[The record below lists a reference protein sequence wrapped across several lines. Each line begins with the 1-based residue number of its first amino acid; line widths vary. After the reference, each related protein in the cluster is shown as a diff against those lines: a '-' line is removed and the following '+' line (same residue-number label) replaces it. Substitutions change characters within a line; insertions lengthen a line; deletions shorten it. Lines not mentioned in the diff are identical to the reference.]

1 VPTYFDSNNPNPGN
15 GLTPATAKTS
25 MSGFAITNTDANTR
39 DIRVASGSV
48 FNLTASITSAA
59 ATPAGK
65 ITFSKYVSGYGSN
78 ANPVIYSSLVGSSHA
93 NWFRC
98 DPNEFKTG
106 TTGTNIVTTTPAAL
120 ASRVWYKKGMGTAWL
135 FGDAGTRNANG
146 THWGMLRKII
156 SAPTNGSWPSADYHI
171 AEIYVTKI
179 NGVTV
184 SGGSEVGT
192 LFWSSNTEDPLDYYG
207 ITLAQTPGSLISI
220 FRPVA
225 GFEYSGID
233 FGPSTQYS
241 IDIGYGTTDGLSGP
255 VVIRDF
261 RMDRSLGMRIGSG
274 VLNRTNTVGV
284 TGLLIED
291 IIAKNL
297 GNCFIGTWGGGTVP
311 AAYNSSHVFNNAII
325 RHNVVAGVCERFSL
339 GGIYLLNCRTTD
351 GSKIQ
356 VYENTVSGA
365 KRDNVWPDGYAIYTD
380 FSADDYDIY
389 RNYVWDSDLAFR
401 NNGTTGVGIV
411 RENVAI
417 AKAGASASSSAF
429 GSNDP
434 NDVDTAANITLSYNV
449 SIGFNKFAGYQ
460 DLVPASS
467 FNIHHNVSVAKA
479 GASYAVDSRD
489 SNYLTLDYNNFYG
502 YATHWSDTFNP
513 TGDLSYLATH
523 IVSGDPTSALLAGGI
538 VLNPTDKEFNY
549 ALGLPNM
556 AWSGAAPS
564 YGGVAPKVAIGAN
577 TVDAIT
583 SVGTSIAISNATSSK
598 TTDAVTSTGSG
609 TVSIS
614 ATGVTTIDA
623 ITSTGSSTLSASA
636 SGANLVDDLVGDG
649 DVFLVPFDLFV
660 GANLVDDV
668 ISSGTAESLASAE
681 GANTVIVFSD
691 SATSLIVVS
700 VVATGENTTS
710 VSSAGTAVCETLCS
724 GASTVEDTVSDG
736 YVDVESWFVGTNTVE
751 VTSYGEVNAYTAAV
765 SNAVLDD
772 VFSGGEISTSINVVG
787 ANTVDDITAYE
798 SLIDELLRWKHTTT
812 RRHTP
817 WITETRTTPMTWKRY
832 TGNPVVSRNGAYQF
846 TSDATVLKDG
856 STYRMVCSTDD
867 PNDYGNCLRMYT
879 SSNGYP
885 PWSELANGNGGIV
898 VPSQNTGLDRSCE
911 NPKLIKVGSEYLLFY
926 VGYDPAVTEP
936 YGGLVWGDVFLATST
951 DGVTFTRQGM
961 VLQRSAA
968 PSFDQDGIT
977 EVTVIEY
984 AGTLYMI
991 YTGWHTQSPT
1001 FNGGNPAIYCCKATS
1016 ADAGRTWTKGG
1027 ELNSGSTMGLQHT
1040 DIVRLPD
1047 GDFAIYYGVDNTSGG
1062 RTGIFEA
1069 TASSPHGQY
1078 TQQPGPLWLM
1088 GEQAFESVGDEGGFP
1103 SPIIDNGMK
1112 RVYYTGVDVAAL
1124 SFKIGLVEF
1133 K

>member
-1 VPTYFDSNNPNPGN
+1 VPTYFDSNTLVVN
-15 GLTPATAKTS
+15 GTGLSEASPKKS

-39 DIRVASGSV
+39 DIKVKAGSV

-59 ATPAGK
+59 ATTAGK
-65 ITFSKYVSGYGSN
+65 ITFSKYGTG

-120 ASRVWYKKGMGTAWL
+120 ASRVWYKKAMNTGWL
-135 FGDAGTRNANG
+135 FGDAGTGNANG

-156 SAPTNGSWPSADYHI
+156 YAPDWGSWPSADYHI
-171 AEIYVTKI
+171 AEIYVTRI

-184 SGGSEVGT
+184 KDANGNPTYEIGT
-192 LFWSSNTEDPLDYYG
+192 LFWSSNTQDPLDYYG
-207 ITLAQTPGSLISI
+207 ITIAQTTDSLISI
-220 FRPVA
+220 FRPVG
-225 GFEYSGID
+225 GFEFSEID

-241 IDIGYGTTDGLSGP
+241 IDLKYGNVNGLSEP
-255 VVIRDF
+255 VVIRAF
-261 RMDRSLGMRIGSG
+261 RMDRPLGMRIGSQ
-274 VLNRTNTVGV
+274 VVDKTNTVGV
-284 TGLLIED
+284 KGLLIED
-291 IIAKNL
+291 IFAKNI
-297 GNCFIGTWGGGTVP
+297 GNSFIGTWGG
-311 AAYNSSHVFNNAII
+311 NSFNVSHVLNNTAI
-325 RHNVVAGVCERFSL
+325 RHNVISGVCERFSV
-339 GGIYLLNCRTTD
+339 GGIYLLNCRTNN
-351 GSKIQ
+351 GSKIE

-365 KRDNVWPDGYAIYTD
+365 KSGNVWPDGNPIYTD
-380 FSADDYDIY
+380 FSADNYDIY
-389 RNYVWDSDLAFR
+389 RNYVWDSDLAYR
-401 NNGTTGVGIV
+401 NNGTTGTGIV

-417 AKAGASASSSAF
+417 AKAGSGIAAYT
-429 GSNDP
+429 SNDP
-434 NDVDTAANITLSYNV
+434 NDVALPAHITLSHNV
-449 SIGFNKFAGYQ
+449 AYGFERFAQYT
-460 DLVPASS
+460 DLATGST
-467 FNIHHNVSVAKA
+467 FNLHHNVSVGEVGAYA
-479 GASYAVDSRD
+479 GVDSR
-489 SNYLTLDYNNFYG
+489 STAMLTLDSNNFYG
-502 YATHWSDTFNP
+502 HSIHWADTYSADGSSGDISGSATNKIYSNP
-513 TGDLSYLATH
+513 TT
-523 IVSGDPTSALLAGGI
+523 ALLAGGI
-538 VLNPTDKEFNY
+538 VLNPTDREFNY
-549 ALGLPNM
+549 AIGLPNM
-556 AWSGAAPS
+556 VWSGTPS
-564 YGGVAPKVAIGAN
+564 YGGVAPRVASGAN
-577 TVDAIT
+577 TVAAVT
-583 SVGTSIAISNATSSK
+583 SAGTSIAISNATSSE
-598 TTDAVTSTGSG
+598 TTDAVTSTGAG

-614 ATGVTTIDA
+614 AAGSNTINA
-623 ITSTGSSTLSASA
+623 VTSTGTAAVPVYASCGNEVEVLSYGEAVLLGDSFSGTTTVEDIISEGAATVDIVA
-636 SGANLVDDLVGDG
+636 SGAN
-649 DVFLVPFDLFV
+649 
-660 GANLVDDV
+660 
-668 ISSGTAESLASAE
+668 TAM
-681 GANTVIVFSD
+681 VFSD

-700 VVATGENTTS
+700 VAASGENTTS
-710 VSSAGTAVCETLCS
+710 VSSAGTAKCETLCIGS
-724 GASTVEDTVSDG
+724 STVEDTVSDG
-736 YVDVESWFVGTNTVE
+736 YVDVESSFDGANTIE
-751 VTSYGEVNAYTAAV
+751 VVSSGEVIAYTAAL

-798 SLIDELLRWKHTTT
+798 SLLDELLRWKHSTT

-832 TGNPVVSRNGAYQF
+832 AGNPVVSRNGAYQF

-856 STYRMVCSTDD
+856 ATYRMVCSTDS
-867 PNDYGNCLRMYT
+867 PANEGNSLRMYT
-879 SSNGYP
+879 SADGFS
-885 PWSELANGNGGIV
+885 WAELSNGNGGIV
-898 VPSQNTGLDRSCE
+898 VQNQTTGVDRSCE

-951 DGVTFTRQGM
+951 NGTTFTRQGM

-991 YTGWHTQSPT
+991 YTGWHTQAPT
-1001 FNGGNPAIYCCKATS
+1001 YNGGAPAIYCCKATS

-1040 DIVRLPD
+1040 DIVRLPN
-1047 GDFAIYYGVDNTSGG
+1047 GQFAIYYGVDNTSGG

-1069 TASSPHGQY
+1069 TASTPDGTY

-1112 RVYYTGVDVAAL
+1112 RIYYTGVDVAAL
-1124 SFKIGLVEF
+1124 SFKIGLIEF

>member
-15 GLTPATAKTS
+15 GLTPAAAKTS

-59 ATPAGK
+59 ATTAGK
-65 ITFSKYVSGYGSN
+65 ITFTKYVSGYGSS
-78 ANPVIYSSLVGSSHA
+78 ANPVIYSSLTGSSHDG
-93 NWFRC
+93 WYRC

-156 SAPTNGSWPSADYHI
+156 TAPTSGSWPSADYHI
-171 AEIYVTKI
+171 AEIYVTRI

-184 SGGSEVGT
+184 KDANGNPTYEIGT

-207 ITLAQTPGSLISI
+207 ITIAQTSGSLISL

-225 GFEYSGID
+225 GVEYSGID

-241 IDIGYGTTDGLSGP
+241 IDISYGTVDGLSSA

-274 VLNRTNTVGV
+274 VTSRANTVGV

-291 IIAKNL
+291 IVAKNL
-297 GNCFIGTWGGGTVP
+297 GNVFLGTWASGF
-311 AAYNSSHVFNNAII
+311 NSAHVFNNAII

-339 GGIYLLNCRTTD
+339 GGIYLLNCRTND

-389 RNYVWDSDLAFR
+389 RNYVWDSDLSFR
-401 NNGTTGVGIV
+401 NNGTTGVGII

-417 AKAGASASSSAF
+417 AKVGASASSSAF

-449 SIGFNKFAGYQ
+449 SVGFNKFAGYQ
-460 DLVPASS
+460 DLVPGSS

-489 SNYLTLDYNNFYG
+489 SNYLTLDSNNFYG
-502 YATHWSDTFNP
+502 YATHWADTYAP
-513 TGDLSYLATH
+513 TGDLSYLATNK
-523 IVSGDPTSALLAGGI
+523 ITGDPTTALTNGGV

-549 ALGLPNM
+549 ALSLPNM
-556 AWSGAAPS
+556 VWSGTPT
-564 YGGVAPKVAIGAN
+564 YGGVAPRVASGAN
-577 TVDAIT
+577 TVAAVT
-583 SVGTSIAISNATSSK
+583 SAGTSIAISNATSSK
-598 TTDAVTSTGSG
+598 TTDAVTSTGTG
-609 TVSIS
+609 TVSVS
-614 ATGVTTIDA
+614 ATGATTINA
-623 ITSTGSSTLSASA
+623 ITSTGTSTLSANL
-636 SGANLVDDLVGDG
+636 SGANLVDDMVGSG
-649 DVFLVPFDLFV
+649 DVFLVPFDSFV

-668 ISSGTAESLASAE
+668 VSVGSSESLASAT
-681 GANTVIVFSD
+681 GANTVAVFSD

-724 GASTVEDTVSDG
+724 GASVVADVSSTG
-736 YVDVESWFVGTNTVE
+736 EVDVTSSFIGENTVDS
-751 VTSYGEVNAYTAAV
+751 VSSIGDVAAYTSAL
-765 SNAVLDD
+765 SNMVLDD
-772 VFSGGEISTSINVVG
+772 VFSSGEVGTFLSVVG

-798 SLIDELLRWKHTTT
+798 PYIDELLRWKHSTT

-817 WITETRTTPMTWKRY
+817 W
-832 TGNPVVSRNGAYQF
+832 
-846 TSDATVLKDG
+846 
-856 STYRMVCSTDD
+856 
-867 PNDYGNCLRMYT
+867 
-879 SSNGYP
+879 
-885 PWSELANGNGGIV
+885 
-898 VPSQNTGLDRSCE
+898 
-911 NPKLIKVGSEYLLFY
+911 
-926 VGYDPAVTEP
+926 VT
-936 YGGLVWGDVFLATST
+936 
-951 DGVTFTRQGM
+951 Q
-961 VLQRSAA
+961 
-968 PSFDQDGIT
+968 
-977 EVTVIEY
+977 
-984 AGTLYMI
+984 
-991 YTGWHTQSPT
+991 
-1001 FNGGNPAIYCCKATS
+1001 
-1016 ADAGRTWTKGG
+1016 
-1027 ELNSGSTMGLQHT
+1027 
-1040 DIVRLPD
+1040 
-1047 GDFAIYYGVDNTSGG
+1047 
-1062 RTGIFEA
+1062 
-1069 TASSPHGQY
+1069 
-1078 TQQPGPLWLM
+1078 
-1088 GEQAFESVGDEGGFP
+1088 
-1103 SPIIDNGMK
+1103 
-1112 RVYYTGVDVAAL
+1112 
-1124 SFKIGLVEF
+1124 
-1133 K
+1133 